1 MKRIH
6 TKRPRQERWQK
17 SLAITTVLLGMLFA
31 SSAWA
36 GDHHMVVEGLLKD
49 DAGAAL
55 NGRAAR
61 ERATAALRCAAA
73 ALLPGCVARP
83 LVAQRGSTGR

>member
-6 TKRPRQERWQK
+6 TKRPRQERLQK

-55 NGRAAR
+55 NGQYQITVKLYADKDSEGDVWSETLDA
-61 ERATAALRCAAA
+61 
-73 ALLPGCVARP
+73 VS
-83 LVAQRGSTGR
+83 VN